1 MTYVVLPSRV
11 ARERD
16 ADANKMFLVTCSY
29 FEIYNEVMHRNMH
42 QIQYEIYQCAS
53 RIKNTGIIP
62 PRDLASAL
70 KSGEKA
76 SVVWPRDVNKRIQ
89 LTLQGMIIGAY
100 ITIIGC
106 KH

>member
-42 QIQYEIYQCAS
+42 QI
-53 RIKNTGIIP
+53 
-62 PRDLASAL
+62 
-70 KSGEKA
+70 
-76 SVVWPRDVNKRIQ
+76 
-89 LTLQGMIIGAY
+89 
-100 ITIIGC
+100 
-106 KH
+106 